1 MMPTPR
7 AAQLESMSGL
17 TPNGKTY
24 VKALISEAVESIPQQ
39 QPQNAQCS
47 QCAVVQS
54 LVDRVAYLEKRY
66 KEDDK
71 FTLTKAKLLMFIEE
85 HGVK

>member
-1 MMPTPR
+1 MTTPR
-7 AAQLESMSGL
+7 ASQLESMSGL
-17 TPNGKTY
+17 TPNGRAY
-24 VKALISEAVESIPQQ
+24 IKALIQEAIAAIPQAA
-39 QPQNAQCS
+39 PQFNACEH
-47 QCAVVQS
+47 CATIQTLS
-54 LVDRVAYLEKRY
+54 DTVAYLQKRY

>member
-1 MMPTPR
+1 MMSSPR
-7 AAQLESMSGL
+7 ASQLESMSGL
-17 TPNGKTY
+17 TPTGRMY
-24 VKALISEAVESIPQQ
+24 IKALIQEAIAGIPQQ
-39 QPQNAQCS
+39 SPQSSTCEH
-47 QCAVVQS
+47 CATIQTLS
-54 LVDRVAYLEKRY
+54 DTVAYLEKRY